1 MKRLPHRQNRAR
13 HACFSLTAGCT
24 NNVSTSRVSLREA
37 SKGGESRVSG
47 PSTAVVPSTAV
58 GPGRAVLSCMYM
70 YVYRCID
77 DTYLRKYVFKLYV
90 YICIYMYELYIFE
103 LYVYI
108 CMCTYTYVYVYMYI
122 HTCICI
128 YMYICIYRYIYVY
141 KYVYIRM
148 CLHVYTCVC
157 VCAHARACVSVCA
170 GRQVLSCTY
179 VYLCT
184 YTYISHVYVS
194 VYLCVS
200 ECVCVHRN
208 HGTQRTSKV
217 YTSTSP
223 LLMQMYTYGKRLLPC
238 LFVRVHLLLIY
249 TSEYMSNI

>member
-1 MKRLPHRQNRAR
+1 MHGKDISRRWSIKKNLQKKTDLPTRKETSQKDVFARNFDCLEPAWTEGASTHLKTDVYIRKETYRKDRCTNNVSLCIICMKRLLHRQNRAR

-122 HTCICI
+122 HV
-128 YMYICIYRYIYVY
+128 YVYICIY
-141 KYVYIRM
+141 
-148 CLHVYTCVC
+148 VYTGIYTFTNMSIYACVYMCIHVCVC
-157 VCAHARACVSVCA
+157 VRTRARV
-170 GRQVLSCTY
+170 
-179 VYLCT
+179 
-184 YTYISHVYVS
+184 
-194 VYLCVS
+194 
-200 ECVCVHRN
+200 
-208 HGTQRTSKV
+208 
-217 YTSTSP
+217 
-223 LLMQMYTYGKRLLPC
+223 
-238 LFVRVHLLLIY
+238 
-249 TSEYMSNI
+249 